1 MPISFT
7 IKGIFLMPEARKIQ
21 FAWKRRPSE
30 IRGYERALYTTLDNG
45 DYIRIDYNNGD
56 QRARL
61 YVEVNDENGAS
72 YYSII
77 SQGRVTLERN
87 SSGKST
93 RVAEVLKERAS
104 EFSTIPNSD
113 VVKLIANNYGI
124 RDGNDK
130 GDSEKEK
137 QRQKELDETRKK
149 YFRKGEL
156 NPYSYDDSQDIA
168 GSRFTF
174 VDLFDSGTG
183 IILGG
188 VFFLL
193 NQYSFLALGATLALW
208 GILVGLFDIVI
219 RNREPLFLKIL
230 AFLGAGT
237 VIYIYGYFY
246 I

>member
-1 MPISFT
+1 
-7 IKGIFLMPEARKIQ
+7 MPEARKIQ

-61 YVEVNDENGAS
+61 YVEVHEENGAS

-77 SQGRVTLERN
+77 SQGRITLERN
-87 SSGKST
+87 SSGRSA
-93 RVAEVLKERAS
+93 RVAEIMKERAS
-104 EFSTIPNSD
+104 EFATIPNSD
-113 VVKLIANNYGI
+113 VVKLIGNNYGI
-124 RDGNDK
+124 RNGSDK
-130 GDSEKEK
+130 SDPEKEK
-137 QRQKELDETRKK
+137 QRQQELDETRKK

-156 NPYSYDDSQDIA
+156 NPYSYDDSLEVP
-168 GSRFTF
+168 SSSFSF
-174 VDLFDSGTG
+174 VDLFDFGTG

-188 VFFLL
+188 IFFLL
-193 NQYSFLALGATLALW
+193 NQYSFLALGAVLVFW

-230 AFLGAGT
+230 SFLGAGT

>member
-1 MPISFT
+1 
-7 IKGIFLMPEARKIQ
+7 
-21 FAWKRRPSE
+21 
-30 IRGYERALYTTLDNG
+30 
-45 DYIRIDYNNGD
+45 
-56 QRARL
+56 
-61 YVEVNDENGAS
+61 
-72 YYSII
+72 
-77 SQGRVTLERN
+77 
-87 SSGKST
+87 
-93 RVAEVLKERAS
+93 VAEVIKERAS

-113 VVKLIANNYGI
+113 VIKLIKNNYGI
-124 RDGNDK
+124 RDGSDT

-156 NPYSYDDSQDIA
+156 NPYISDDSQNIPV
-168 GSRFTF
+168 SRFTF
-174 VDLFDSGTG
+174 VDFFDFGIG

-188 VFFLL
+188 IFFLL
-193 NQYSFLALGATLALW
+193 NQYSFLALGAVFAVW

-230 AFLGAGT
+230 AFLSAGT